1 MVNNFMKKE
10 DIKNLKILARELST
24 LAVLILIGVVV
35 IKFFPQYILH
45 YVITVPLQFA
55 LFIYSLAAS

>member
-1 MVNNFMKKE
+1 MKKE

-55 LFIYSLAAS
+55 LLIYSLAAS